1 MTALLDI
8 RGLNAWYGAS
18 QALHGVT
25 LRIGAGEVV
34 ALVGRN
40 GSGRSTLARAIMG
53 LVRSEGELRF
63 AGHALGG
70 RRTFEIA
77 RLGLGYVPE
86 HRDVFPALSVHEN
99 LQLGIVS
106 PAVSPA
112 APRARGRTPRFSI
125 DDAYALF
132 PVLLERKRTRAGA
145 LSGGEQQ
152 MLTLA
157 RALLGDP
164 DLLVIDEPGEGL
176 ASQVM
181 RQITQ
186 CLQTLRE
193 RGVAM
198 LLIEQRLVIAQELAN
213 RVAVMGHGEIVFD
226 DTLAAFLQRPDVM
239 REWLGV
245 G

>member
-25 LRIGAGEVV
+25 LRIEAGEVL

-40 GSGRSTLARAIMG
+40 GSGRSTLARALMG
-53 LVRSEGELRF
+53 LVRSEGEASF
-63 AGHALGG
+63 AGRSLDGL
-70 RRTFEIA
+70 RTFEIA

-86 HRDVFPALSVHEN
+86 HRDVFPTLSVHEN
-99 LQLGIVS
+99 LQLGV
-106 PAVSPA
+106 
-112 APRARGRTPRFSI
+112 APRMRNRTPRFTF
-125 DDAYALF
+125 DDAYELF
-132 PVLLERKRTRAGA
+132 PVLRERQRTRAGA

-164 DLLVIDEPGEGL
+164 DLLLIDEPGEGL
-176 ASQVM
+176 ASLVMDQVAA
-181 RQITQ
+181 
-186 CLQTLRE
+186 CLRRLRE

-198 LLIEQRLVIAQELAN
+198 LLIEQRLVIARDIAS

-226 DTLAAFLQRPDVM
+226 ASLDSFLTRADVM
-239 REWLGV
+239 QEWLGV